1 MNISSKVL
9 RFTRIAILVALI
21 FLLSMIPIK
30 FVLAHIPV
38 IIGASLF
45 GPAAGAVLGFFFGL
59 SEYIR
64 ALNGTVLLPEIAFA
78 EAPVIYTLIC
88 FGTRILMGW
97 LTGLLASTLKK
108 NAEKKAQAAG
118 KTASMSLLQYGCT
131 GFVGSLLNTV
141 LYLGSFLVLLT
152 DVIAGQATEGTNV
165 FVYVIILAVFFG
177 IPEALISSLLVPA
190 VCRAMDV
197 IFRRLP
203 APKS

>member
-1 MNISSKVL
+1 MNIRSKAL

-30 FVLAHIPV
+30 FALSQIPV

-59 SEYIR
+59 SEFVR
-64 ALNGTVLLPEIAFA
+64 ALNGTVLLPELAFA

-88 FGTRILMGW
+88 FGTRILMGL
-97 LTGLLASTLKK
+97 LTGLVASVFK
-108 NAEKKAQAAG
+108 KKAENKTLPAE
-118 KTASMSLLQYGCT
+118 KTASVSLVQYGII
-131 GFVGSLLNTV
+131 GFIGSMLNTV

-152 DVIAGQATEGTNV
+152 DVIAGQAAEGTNV
-165 FVYVIILAVFFG
+165 FVYVVILAVFFG
-177 IPEALISSLLVPA
+177 IPEALIASLVVPA

-203 APKS
+203 TPKS

>member
-1 MNISSKVL
+1 MNISSRML

-30 FVLAHIPV
+30 FALAHIPV

-59 SEYIR
+59 SEFMR

-78 EAPVIYTLIC
+78 EAPAIYTLIC

-97 LTGLLASTLKK
+97 LTGLMASAFKK
-108 NAEKKAQAAG
+108 KAEKKALAADR
-118 KTASMSLLQYGCT
+118 TSSMSLVQYGCT
-131 GFVGSLLNTV
+131 GFLGSMLNTV

-165 FVYVIILAVFFG
+165 FVYVVILAVFFG
-177 IPEALISSLLVPA
+177 IPEALISSVLVPA
-190 VCRAMDV
+190 ICRAMDV

-203 APKS
+203 TPKS

>member
-1 MNISSKVL
+1 MNIRSKAL

-30 FVLAHIPV
+30 FALSQIPV

-59 SEYIR
+59 SEFVR

-97 LTGLLASTLKK
+97 LTGLVASAFKK
-108 NAEKKAQAAG
+108 KAESKALTAEKS
-118 KTASMSLLQYGCT
+118 ASVSLVQYGII
-131 GFVGSLLNTV
+131 GFVGSMLNTV

-165 FVYVIILAVFFG
+165 FVYVVILAVFFG
-177 IPEALISSLLVPA
+177 IPEALIASLVVPA

-203 APKS
+203 TPKS